1 MGELIVLGKN
11 CHHHY
16 IPVLLYCLR
25 NYTIC
30 RVCFIQLKLKS
41 RFSSSQKKKKKKNA
55 TTSYFGIFSIAF
67 GVCVKVCIIGCM

>member
-16 IPVLLYCLR
+16 IPVLLSCLR
-25 NYTIC
+25 YYTIF

-41 RFSSSQKKKKKKNA
+41 RFSSSQKKKKKKMLQPRI
-55 TTSYFGIFSIAF
+55 SELFPLLLE
-67 GVCVKVCIIGCM
+67 CV